1 MHYERDEPMKRGFWK
16 LLFWSYL
23 LLLFIVVILK
33 FTGSW
38 QDLLVRMNA
47 EPYGKTYN
55 LEPLATIKIQLR
67 YWPEGWARFNL
78 VGNTVPFIPFGFL
91 LPVAYQKKHS
101 LFKTLLLG
109 LLFILFS
116 EALQFYTNL
125 GTFDVDDI
133 ILNMAA
139 ILVGYIPVGI
149 IGLFRK
155 TKKKKK

>member
-1 MHYERDEPMKRGFWK
+1 MERGEPMRRGFWR

-38 QDLLVRMNA
+38 QDLLARMES

-55 LEPLATIKIQLR
+55 LEPFATIKIQLQ
-67 YWPEGWARFNL
+67 YWSESWARFNL
-78 VGNTVPFIPFGFL
+78 VGNTIPFIPFGFL
-91 LPVAYQKKHS
+91 LPMTYRKKCS

-133 ILNMAA
+133 ILNMEA
-139 ILVGYIPVGI
+139 IFVGYLPVGI
-149 IGLFRK
+149 AGLFRK
-155 TKKKKK
+155 PKKK